1 MKGQYHPDQTW
12 KNIWTML
19 RTGRRKRPVLSCR
32 NCASGVSPTGK
43 YYHYGLCFLGC
54 MLGSLFYNVL
64 REEIASLGAML
75 TPAGSGKIILILLE
89 VCVALVFLL
98 PFLLVS
104 LPIMALLFF
113 RFSTWTPAVPSE
125 KNQGKS

>member
-1 MKGQYHPDQTW
+1 
-12 KNIWTML
+12 
-19 RTGRRKRPVLSCR
+19 
-32 NCASGVSPTGK
+32 
-43 YYHYGLCFLGC
+43 

-75 TPAGSGKIILILLE
+75 TPAGSGKIILILIE
-89 VCVALVFLL
+89 VCIAVVFLI
-98 PFLLVS
+98 PIAFVI

-113 RFSTWTPAVPSE
+113 RFSTWTPAEPSE